1 MYPDRLIINNF
12 AEVTEKVREKEL
24 EVLKLLMEDPGYTT
38 SVLARKIGVSRK
50 TVSNRIRS
58 LKQKNIIIR
67 IGSDTKGYWKIIK

>member
-1 MYPDRLIINNF
+1 
-12 AEVTEKVREKEL
+12 
-24 EVLKLLMEDPGYTT
+24 MEDPGYTT

>member
-12 AEVTEKVREKEL
+12 AEVTEKVTEKVREKEL

-58 LKQKNIIIR
+58 LKQKI
-67 IGSDTKGYWKIIK
+67 